1 MDGQQLFVS
10 VDGENLDKTKKM
22 KENTVITVKYSGMNI
37 YNKMIQPVFFRTR
50 NSSADMTWSDLVKQY
65 QNNNNSNSSN
75 SNNGYVTVN
84 DKSE

>member
-1 MDGQQLFVS
+1 MDGQTLFVS
-10 VDGENLDKTKKM
+10 VNTEDLEKIKKM

-65 QNNNNSNSSN
+65 QNNNSNNSSN
-75 SNNGYVTVN
+75 SNNGDVTVN